1 MHKGDKQLL
10 TFTVIPDR
18 ARQGSVYKPALGLKA
33 CEKLGLIKLVWNV
46 EIVAELKYESI
57 MEEFAYN
64 FKGLDCLPGLL
75 KVHVDPTAPSVQH
88 ACRKIPFKIRDK
100 VKAELQRMEKL
111 GVIQR
116 QEEPTYW
123 VGSLTYTTKK
133 NGDIRICLDPR
144 SLNKAIKREH
154 CKMRSREEI
163 MAEFA
168 EAKFFSKL
176 DASTGFWQIKLDPE
190 SSKLTCFNSPF
201 GRYVYRRLP
210 FGLNMAPEAY
220 HMKIHQLF
228 ESVEG
233 VNTMMDDIIVWG
245 STRKEHDACLRK
257 VFEIMPRNNLKLNK
271 SKCEFGVRKLIFM
284 GDLTTDKGIMSDP
297 SKISAITN
305 MPRPQNKTELQRFIG
320 MTNYS
325 ATFVP
330 ELSSQN
336 CPFERPTRPEE

>member
-1 MHKGDKQLL
+1 
-10 TFTVIPDR
+10 
-18 ARQGSVYKPALGLKA
+18 
-33 CEKLGLIKLVWNV
+33 
-46 EIVAELKYESI
+46 
-57 MEEFAYN
+57 
-64 FKGLDCLPGLL
+64 
-75 KVHVDPTAPSVQH
+75 
-88 ACRKIPFKIRDK
+88 
-100 VKAELQRMEKL
+100 MEKL

-168 EAKFFSKL
+168 EVKFFSKL

-190 SSKLTCFNSPF
+190 SSKLTFFNSPF

-228 ESVEG
+228 QSVEE

-325 ATFVP
+325 AKFVP

-336 CPFERPTRPEE
+336 CPFERPTRPEEWMVVGRSSRTVMAGSEYHAIIEPCVEVLWSKQAM